1 MYHAMAQTIY
11 IAGGLKKS
19 IPVYVMTKFDFVK
32 VLEAI
37 QNLRITSL
45 SVVPPIIVV
54 GILKISSASLAET
67 C

>member
-11 IAGGLKKS
+11 IAGGVKRS
-19 IPVYVMTKFDFVK
+19 IPVYVMPKFDFVK

-37 QNLRITSL
+37 QNFRITSL

-54 GILKISSASLAET
+54 GFLRLP
-67 C
+67 